1 VRSQDIRGGVFK
13 VAEAA
18 RVSDITYAERIARA
32 EPRFGDLFYSREG
45 TYFGIAAEVPANV
58 QVCLGQRMV
67 LIRPDPTKLNVRFLR
82 FWLNSPLL
90 GGHIHGFRD
99 GTVAER
105 LNMPTIRALP
115 VPVFGRSE
123 QDAIASI
130 LGALDDKIDLNRR
143 MNATLEAMARAI
155 FKDWFVDF
163 GPTRAKMEGR
173 APYLTSEIWSLFPDR
188 LDEEGKPEGWISR
201 PLSAFIELVGGG
213 TPKTDKP
220 EFWGGDIP
228 WFSVVD
234 APTSSDVFV
243 TKTEKTI
250 TQEGL
255 ASCSARLLPKGATI
269 ITARGTVGKLAVAG
283 RPMTANQSCY
293 GVLGHG
299 SIPPQFVYFLLRDA
313 ILRLQANTHGS
324 VFDTITRA
332 TFSSV
337 SAIRP
342 RDAVMISFGQLVK
355 PLMDRIHAN
364 VEESRTL
371 AATRDLLLPK
381 LMSGELR
388 VKGAE
393 EMLEVTA

>member
-1 VRSQDIRGGVFK
+1 MAQTTRNQVPITEQRRLPIRLPPLSIQKAISEV
-13 VAEAA
+13 
-18 RVSDITYAERIARA
+18 I
-32 EPRFGDLFYSREG
+32 FG
-45 TYFGIAAEVPANV
+45 
-58 QVCLGQRMV
+58 
-67 LIRPDPTKLNVRFLR
+67 LI
-82 FWLNSPLL
+82 
-90 GGHIHGFRD
+90 
-99 GTVAER
+99 
-105 LNMPTIRALP
+105 
-115 VPVFGRSE
+115 
-123 QDAIASI
+123 
-130 LGALDDKIDLNRR
+130 DKIDINRR
-143 MNATLEAMARAI
+143 MNATLEAMARAL

-173 APYLTSEIWSLFPDR
+173 APYLAPEIWSLFPDR
-188 LDEEGKPEGWISR
+188 LDEEGKPEGWASQ

-213 TPKTDKP
+213 TPKTDRP

-243 TKTEKTI
+243 TKTEKNI

-255 ASCSARLLPKGATI
+255 ASCSERLLPKGATI

-293 GVLGHG
+293 GVLGQG

-332 TFSSV
+332 TFNSV
-337 SAIRP
+337 SAVRP
-342 RDAVMISFGQLVK
+342 GSAVMISFGEVVT
-355 PLMDRIHAN
+355 PLMDRILAN

-388 VKGAE
+388 VQTAE
-393 EMLEVTA
+393 RAVEAVA